1 MWRMKSLYIGIIV
14 FLLGILGAKPGQAQL
29 YVDKENVSEIKS
41 LLNRNNDLGG
51 FGSIDLKVT
60 EMADVR
66 TMLLGAKG
74 GLIVNKNFLFGLG
87 GYGIATNTEFDVNR
101 SSGQPQP
108 LQLYGGYAGMLIG
121 GMIAPE
127 KMIHISIPVLLGAG
141 GVEISDEDFFPSFSD
156 SEYTIERSAFF
167 VVEPGLDLELNVTRI
182 LRLGL
187 GASYRWVSGS
197 DLNLLSDDELTNW
210 SGNFSIRFGG
220 F

>member
-1 MWRMKSLYIGIIV
+1 MKSLYTSLIAVFIISCSISESI
-14 FLLGILGAKPGQAQL
+14 FAQK
-29 YVDKENVSEIKS
+29 YVDKENVSEVRS

-51 FGSIDLKVT
+51 FGSIDFKVT
-60 EMADVR
+60 EMADAR
-66 TMLLGAKG
+66 TMLLGARA
-74 GLIVNKNFLFGLG
+74 GLVVNKRFLFGLG
-87 GYGIATNTEFDVNR
+87 GYGIATRTEFDGNPSASQVL
-101 SSGQPQP
+101 P

-127 KMIHISIPVLLGAG
+127 KMIHLSIPVLLGAG
-141 GVEISDEDFFPSFSD
+141 GVEVSDENFFPTASD
-156 SEYTIERSAFF
+156 SDYSIDRSAFF
-167 VVEPGLDLELNVTRI
+167 VVEPGLELEVNITQV

-197 DLNLLSDDELTNW
+197 DLTTLADDDLTNW